1 MDVTVRRKILL
12 IYIREGDCVLPD
24 VFIRLFVCLP
34 VSSFTQKLPIGPSW
48 KILPELYLWTL
59 NFSKLFA
66 SVSGSRNFL
75 KDSLTPQNKAFCHN
89 IAYISGKET
98 DEVVVKISSLDKE
111 VQVKFSKS
119 PGSRFVS

>member
-89 IAYISGKET
+89 IAYISGK
-98 DEVVVKISSLDKE
+98 
-111 VQVKFSKS
+111 
-119 PGSRFVS
+119 RN